1 MLTDLWLLPVVGGI
15 LVAFLPAHFGKW
27 VATLTAAPTLALAA
41 SPPSEIAPSA
51 HGYQFGEQVSWIPQL
66 KADYY
71 LGVDSVSIWLV
82 LLNALIGLIAVL
94 ATPALREMRTAR
106 FLALL

>member
-27 VATLTAAPTLALAA
+27 VATLAAALTLSIAVYAA
-41 SPPSEIAPSA
+41 AVFDPAV
-51 HGYQFGEQVSWIPQL
+51 HGYQFVEQVRWIPQL

-71 LGVDSVSIWLV
+71 LGVDSVSVWLV
-82 LLNALIGLIAVL
+82 VLNALIGLIAEIGRAHV
-94 ATPALREMRTAR
+94 
-106 FLALL
+106 